1 MQVRY
6 SGQPETLETDTMNP
20 IRSLAALAAALLSLA
35 GSARAAPAQTL
46 TVGTEGVY
54 APFTFRDGSG
64 QLTGYDVE
72 VVRELAKRAGLEPVF
87 VPTPWDSIFLGLE
100 SRKFDLVANQIGKT
114 LEREKKYLF
123 TQDYLVS
130 GAQIIV
136 KTDRAGKFEGLESL
150 AGLKV
155 GTGVGSNYSKLL
167 EQFNASHT
175 PRIDIKYYEGNITT
189 VLQDIVAGRL
199 DATVND
205 RLTVGYNVKSLSLP
219 VKAVGTPIAL
229 VPSHFVVRKGPEGEA
244 LVKRLD
250 AAIAAA
256 KQDGTLAKLSV
267 KWFGADYTR

>member
-1 MQVRY
+1 MRFMRQIPLLV
-6 SGQPETLETDTMNP
+6 TVFV
-20 IRSLAALAAALLSLA
+20 ALA
-35 GSARAAPAQTL
+35 GTARAAPVQKL
-46 TVGTEGVY
+46 KVGTEGVY
-54 APFTFRDGSG
+54 APFTFQDASG
-64 QLTGYDVE
+64 ALTGYDVE
-72 VVRELAKRAGLEPVF
+72 VIREIARRAGLEAVF

-114 LEREKKYLF
+114 PEREKKYLF
-123 TQDYLVS
+123 SDDYLVS

-136 KTDRAGKFEGLESL
+136 KEGRAGAFSGLESL

-167 EQFNASHT
+167 EGYNASHS
-175 PRIDIKYYEGNITT
+175 PGIDIKYYEGNLTT

-205 RLTVGYNVKSLSLP
+205 RLTVGYNVKQLRLP
-219 VKAVGTPIAL
+219 VKLVGAPLAL

-244 LVKRLD
+244 LVKRLNE
-250 AAIAAA
+250 AIASA
-256 KQDGTLAKLSV
+256 KRDGTLARLSV